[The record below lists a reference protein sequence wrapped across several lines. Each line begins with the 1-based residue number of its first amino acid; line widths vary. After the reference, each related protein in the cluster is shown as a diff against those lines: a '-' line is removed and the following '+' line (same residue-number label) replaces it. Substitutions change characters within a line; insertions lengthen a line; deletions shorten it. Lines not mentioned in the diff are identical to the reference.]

1 MPEPTAHFLSFFL
14 ILAFTISDD
23 ITQLSAQQLLVV
35 FLYRS
40 KRVWIPKAFNDARK
54 APKSVEKEKKNERGK
69 ICMLKII
76 KRKNVEK
83 DEEKGGNILH
93 IFFFFI

>member
-1 MPEPTAHFLSFFL
+1 M
-14 ILAFTISDD
+14 
-23 ITQLSAQQLLVV
+23 
-35 FLYRS
+35 
-40 KRVWIPKAFNDARK
+40 WIPKAFNDARK

-83 DEEKGGNILH
+83 DEEKGGIYTSHFFLFHLRNIAP
-93 IFFFFI
+93 